1 MPQKNPFNSTRI
13 TELIIYIADLSPEQ
27 RGTTEIGDSML
38 ANYVAVYYY
47 NNELQFV
54 RWFFKPDREHALY
67 LNSDSWFE
75 LQLIKHLPWTDIV
88 NYFIDAK
95 ERKND

>member
-1 MPQKNPFNSTRI
+1 MPHKNPFNSTRI
-13 TELIIYIADLSPEQ
+13 TELIIYIADLSPEE
-27 RGTTEIGDSML
+27 RIATGIKDTK
-38 ANYVAVYYY
+38 ANYIAVYSY
-47 NNELQFV
+47 NNELRFV
-54 RWFFKPDREHALY
+54 RWFFKPDRVRALY
-67 LNSDSWFE
+67 LNTDSWFE